1 MKKTNS
7 IWIKKISVLQFVLTL
22 FFVVCLV
29 ISNIISA
36 KQMLL
41 PFDIVMPAAVVI
53 FPITY
58 ILSDVFSEVYGYKWS
73 RLTCYL
79 GFAANLFA
87 VIIFSIA
94 IATPAPGYWMNQGAF
109 EVVLGNTPRMLCAS
123 LLGFVLGDFVNDRVF
138 KRFKEK
144 HPNDHKG
151 FGFRAILSSFCGE
164 LCDSLIF
171 LPIAFLGQM
180 PIETLAT
187 MMVCQVLIKTG
198 YEVVILPVT
207 HMIVKAVSK
216 AEGMAQGAGSDPV

>member
-1 MKKTNS
+1 MKKPNF
-7 IWIKKISVLQFVLTL
+7 IKNTKISVLQFLLTL
-22 FFVVCLV
+22 FFVLCLI

-36 KQMLL
+36 KQMQL
-41 PFDIVMPAAVVI
+41 PFDIVLPAAVII

-87 VIIFSIA
+87 VTIFSLTIV
-94 IATPAPGYWMNQGAF
+94 TPAPDYWTNQSAF
-109 EVVLGNTPRMLCAS
+109 EVVLGNTPRMLIAS
-123 LLGFVLGDFVNDRVF
+123 LLGFVVGDFVNDRVF
-138 KRFKEK
+138 KTFKDK

-151 FGFRAILSSFCGE
+151 FSFRAILSSFCGE
-164 LCDSLIF
+164 LCDSLVF

-187 MMVCQVLIKTG
+187 MMVCQVLVKTG
-198 YEVVILPVT
+198 YEVLILPVT
-207 HMIVKAVSK
+207 HLIVKAVSK
-216 AEGMAQGAGSDPV
+216 YEKSLS

>member
-1 MKKTNS
+1 MKKPNF
-7 IWIKKISVLQFVLTL
+7 IKNTKISVLQFLLTL
-22 FFVVCLV
+22 FFVLCLIV
-29 ISNIISA
+29 SNIISA
-36 KQMLL
+36 KQMQL
-41 PFDIVMPAAVVI
+41 PFDIVLPAAVII

-87 VIIFSIA
+87 VTIFSLTIV
-94 IATPAPGYWMNQGAF
+94 TPAPDYWTNQGAF
-109 EVVLGNTPRMLCAS
+109 EVVLGNTPRMLIAS
-123 LLGFVLGDFVNDRVF
+123 LLGFVVGDFVNDRVF
-138 KRFKEK
+138 KTFKDK

-151 FGFRAILSSFCGE
+151 FSFRAILSSFCGE

-187 MMVCQVLIKTG
+187 MMVCQVLVKTG
-198 YEVVILPVT
+198 YEVAILPVT
-207 HMIVKAVSK
+207 HLIVKAVSK
-216 AEGMAQGAGSDPV
+216 YEKSLS

>member
-1 MKKTNS
+1 MKKPNF
-7 IWIKKISVLQFVLTL
+7 IKNTKISVLQFLLTL
-22 FFVVCLV
+22 FFVLCLIV
-29 ISNIISA
+29 SNIISA
-36 KQMLL
+36 KQMQL
-41 PFDIVMPAAVVI
+41 PFDIVLPAAVII

-87 VIIFSIA
+87 VTIFSLTIV
-94 IATPAPGYWMNQGAF
+94 TPAPDYWTNQSAF
-109 EVVLGNTPRMLCAS
+109 EVVLGNTPRMLIAS
-123 LLGFVLGDFVNDRVF
+123 LLGFVVGDFVNDRVF
-138 KRFKEK
+138 KTFKDK

-151 FGFRAILSSFCGE
+151 FSFRAILSSFCGE

-187 MMVCQVLIKTG
+187 MMVCQVLVKTG
-198 YEVVILPVT
+198 YEVLILPVT
-207 HMIVKAVSK
+207 HLIVKAVSK
-216 AEGMAQGAGSDPV
+216 YEKSLS